1 MREQAVFEA
10 RQLLRHSTVC
20 VMSTLSKNLAGYPFG
35 SVTPFMSDDQ
45 GRLIFYIAGIAQHSR
60 NLTTDSRVCATIFDA
75 AQSGDQN
82 EHARVTIVG
91 DATPVPDEE
100 AAELL
105 LRYERHFPEAISY
118 RQAHDFKLWRM
129 DIKRVRYI
137 AGFGQIFWLEADEW
151 AQPAANW
158 DLASEAHM
166 VAHMNDDHQDANQL
180 ILKLVH
186 NVDAAEVTMTT
197 ILTEGCYLRANDK
210 SYYVPFDARCE
221 DATAVRKALV
231 RLTKAARAQFD
242 EAVES

>member
-60 NLTTDSRVCATIFDA
+60 NLTADSRVCATIFDA

-91 DATPVPDEE
+91 DAAPVQDEE
-100 AAELL
+100 AADLL

-129 DIKRVRYI
+129 EIKRVRYI

-158 DLASEAHM
+158 DLADEVHM
-166 VAHMNDDHQDANQL
+166 VEHMNDDHQDANQL

-197 ILTEGCYLRANDK
+197 LLSEGCYLRANDK

-231 RLTKAARAQFD
+231 RLTKAARAQFG